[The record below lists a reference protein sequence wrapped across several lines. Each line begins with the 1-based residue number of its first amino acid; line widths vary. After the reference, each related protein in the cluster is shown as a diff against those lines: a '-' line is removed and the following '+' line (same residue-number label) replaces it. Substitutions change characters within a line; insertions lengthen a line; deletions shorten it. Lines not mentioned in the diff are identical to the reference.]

1 MFSFY
6 LYAALF
12 VALALALVL
21 LPVLRTPKNASA
33 ARSAGLREELAALNA
48 LHDDGVLTESDFTAR
63 RDELSAKALAL
74 LADPAAAKTRIGAAP
89 LWTGAALLLCLPIA
103 VMLIYQAVGTPNAV
117 AFAAGGKAFSAAQ
130 AAQQAPGAATQASSS
145 AGATGDSSG
154 KGIDLKQAAV
164 SLRARLESAPEDGEG
179 WLLLGKTYM
188 ELSDY
193 AGAKTALS
201 KALAA
206 LPEDA
211 ELYALYGEAIG
222 LANRPNP
229 PPAEAEMQID
239 KALALDQNNQRGLW
253 LKGVFR
259 RLAGDVSGAR
269 SAWQS
274 LAQLLPAG
282 SELLAGL
289 QQQLDELDA
298 VAPRVNASPGPSPGP
313 SAAAAPAAGA
323 SVALAAAPGATDSG
337 VTGPDA
343 AKPGSLQV
351 RIEITP
357 ELKAKLAANDVLF
370 VFAKAQ
376 SGPPMPLAIAR
387 LAARDLPLEVTLD
400 DSSAMMEGMKLSMFP
415 AVNVGARVSKTGV
428 ATASS
433 GDFQAQLVAI
443 TQPASGQILLRIS
456 TVVP

>member
-145 AGATGDSSG
+145 AGAAGDSSG

-269 SAWQS
+269 SAWQN

-289 QQQLDELDA
+289 QQQLDELDG
-298 VAPRVNASPGPSPGP
+298 VAPSANPGPGP
-313 SAAAAPAAGA
+313 APAAPAAGA
-323 SVALAAAPGATDSG
+323 SVALAATPGATDSG
-337 VTGPDA
+337 ATGPDA